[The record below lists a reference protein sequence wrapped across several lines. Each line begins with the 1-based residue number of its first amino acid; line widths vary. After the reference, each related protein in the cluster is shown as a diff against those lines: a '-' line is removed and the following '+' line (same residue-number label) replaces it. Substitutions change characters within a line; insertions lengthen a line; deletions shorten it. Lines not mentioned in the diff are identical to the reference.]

1 MDYPRIALIAAL
13 TLSATAYSQA
23 SFPVRPVRMIVAFTA
38 GSETDFFARV
48 VGQKLSDQWGQ
59 QVVIDN
65 RPGAGGVLASS
76 IVATA
81 PADGYTLF
89 MNSMAHAITPAI
101 HARLPYDPLRDFS
114 PISNIAGVPN
124 VLVVTP
130 VLGVKSVKELIALA
144 RQKPGQITFGS
155 AGVGSG
161 MHLTGEH
168 FRLTAD
174 ISVVHVPYKGGPEAL
189 TDLQGGRI
197 QYVFSPMGIA
207 VPLLKER
214 KLLAL
219 GVSTAGRSPALPD
232 VPTIAEA
239 GLPGFEFDTWY
250 GLFAPG
256 ATPRPLVTRISADVA
271 RLLNSADVKERM
283 AVRGAI
289 PKAST
294 PAEFDKFV
302 RAEIEK
308 LAQIVK
314 AAGVKAQ

>member
-1 MDYPRIALIAAL
+1 MTATLALCGIA
-13 TLSATAYSQA
+13 QA
-23 SFPVRPVRMIVAFTA
+23 QTPFPTKPVRMIVAFTA
-38 GSETDFFARV
+38 GSETDFLARV

-89 MNSMAHAITPAI
+89 MHSMAHAITPAI
-101 HARLPYDPLRDFS
+101 YSKLPYDPLRDFA
-114 PISNIAGVPN
+114 PVSNVAGVPN

-130 VLGVKSVKELIALA
+130 TQGVKTVKDLIAIA
-144 RQKPGQITFGS
+144 KQKPGQVTYGS

-174 ISVVHVPYKGGPEAL
+174 IAVVHVPYKGGPEAL

-197 QYVFSPMGIA
+197 QYVFSPMGLA
-207 VPLLKER
+207 APLVKDR
-214 KLLAL
+214 KLVAL
-219 GVSTAGRSPALPD
+219 GVSTAVRSPALPD
-232 VPTIAEA
+232 VPTIAEVA
-239 GLPGFEFDTWY
+239 LPGFEFDTWY
-250 GLFAPG
+250 GVFAPG
-256 ATPRPLVTRISADVA
+256 ATPRAVVARISSDIV
-271 RLLNSADVKERM
+271 RLLSSPEVRDRM
-283 AVRGAI
+283 AVRGAV
-289 PKAST
+289 PKPST
-294 PAEFDKFV
+294 PDEFDKFV
-302 RAEIEK
+302 RSEVGK
-308 LAQIVK
+308 LARIVK